1 MKKNTRL
8 ADLAAWFFD
17 QLVGRIL
24 RRAAWLIVGALFAL
38 IALYHFT
45 VAGMVALSSEFGILN
60 ARLIVAGF
68 YTAIALI
75 ALIVFKSMRPRNPP
89 APSELKAGNGNE
101 PQTMQIA
108 MLVEALTLGY
118 SLSRKPKR

>member
-1 MKKNTRL
+1 MKKASRL
-8 ADLAAWFFD
+8 VDVAASVIS

-24 RRAAWLIVGALFAL
+24 RRAAFLSVGALFAL

-45 VAGMVALSSEFGILN
+45 VAGMLALSDHFGLLN
-60 ARLIVAGF
+60 ARLIVAGL
-68 YTAIALI
+68 YTLVAAICVGI
-75 ALIVFKSMRPRNPP
+75 FISMSSKSP
-89 APSELKAGNGNE
+89 APQPSVTAEDGEALPSANV
-101 PQTMQIA
+101 A